1 MTQTETDALREE
13 LLRFQTEQEQIR
25 RVLGQVGGSRSA
37 RRDRTVTI
45 VFIVA
50 ISALFVVDMCRHVLG
65 FTVPL
70 PRLFSLQLGV
80 LLVSLKIVWMMRN
93 QSRVEHFQFWMLN
106 SIEFRL
112 TSLTKTIQSIEDRL
126 GEEEREGMKS
136 NL

>member
-1 MTQTETDALREE
+1 MRFVRSCCAFKPNRSRSEE
-13 LLRFQTEQEQIR
+13 Y
-25 RVLGQVGGSRSA
+25 SA

-50 ISALFVVDMCRHVLG
+50 ISALFVVDMCRHVLR

-106 SIEFRL
+106 SIEFRP
-112 TSLTKTIQSIEDRL
+112 TSLTKTIQGIEDRL

-136 NL
+136 NV